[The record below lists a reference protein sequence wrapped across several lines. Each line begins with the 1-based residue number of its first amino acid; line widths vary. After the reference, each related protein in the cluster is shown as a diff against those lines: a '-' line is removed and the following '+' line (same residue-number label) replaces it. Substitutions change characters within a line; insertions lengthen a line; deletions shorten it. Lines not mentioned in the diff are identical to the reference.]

1 MKNVLISDTRDN
13 TKTELF
19 AAQLVEVRAVGQ
31 TMPDKFKRSNDELMR
46 LARAVAPD
54 PSIFDEAAPYFL
66 CSRISTKSLDA
77 YHTRMHEST
86 LRNFAVEAAEGRAVL
101 LGHDDENSNGLPVGY
116 SLTGD
121 YDGISGEE
129 GAVYSYAYILP
140 GTKEADQL
148 IRACKAATVRD
159 VSVGFY
165 GGKHLCSICNK
176 DIWRSG
182 ECPHWPG
189 KYYSVE
195 DPTALSDGIERQ
207 TTEQLCY
214 AWIHEAHLS
223 EYSAVYD
230 GATPGAVILKAQRMI
245 GAGQMD
251 STTVQML
258 NQRYRGL
265 RLEMPTARVQSPV
278 EPQKELVMTQPNGNG
293 NGNGN
298 SASGPNDGRAAVQ
311 SAAEPTARLA
321 EIRTALGLGEDAD
334 VLAVVR
340 ELTTEAELGRRY
352 RANLIEAALTEG
364 VRAKGDKFDRAAYE
378 ARFRL
383 ADLQEVETMRALWQE
398 QADAVLPQGRQTQ
411 ETAERVNE
419 PAPETVPTAPL
430 TPIAAFRA

>member
-13 TKTELF
+13 AITELF

-31 TMPDKFKRSNDELMR
+31 TMPDKFKRSSDELMR

-77 YHTRMHEST
+77 YHTRMHETT

-148 IRACKAATVRD
+148 IRACKAGTVRD

-165 GGKHLCSICNK
+165 GGKHICSICNK

-189 KYYSVE
+189 KYYPVE
-195 DPTALSDGIERQ
+195 EPATASDGIERQ

-214 AWIHEAHLS
+214 AWIHDAHLS

-265 RLEMPTARVQSPV
+265 KLEMPTARAQSPV
-278 EPQKELVMTQPNGNG
+278 EPQKELVMTQS

-321 EIRTALGLGEDAD
+321 EIRTALGLSEDAD
-334 VLAVVR
+334 VVAAVR
-340 ELTTEAELGRRY
+340 ELNVNAELGRRY
-352 RANLIEAALTEG
+352 RADQIEAALTEG

-378 ARFRL
+378 ARFKL
-383 ADLQEVETMRALWQE
+383 AGLEEIETMRALWKE
-398 QADAVLPQGRQTQ
+398 QADAALPQGRQTQ
-411 ETAERVNE
+411 ETAERGNE
-419 PAPETVPTAPL
+419 SAPETVPTAPL
-430 TPIAAFRA
+430 TPIGAFRA